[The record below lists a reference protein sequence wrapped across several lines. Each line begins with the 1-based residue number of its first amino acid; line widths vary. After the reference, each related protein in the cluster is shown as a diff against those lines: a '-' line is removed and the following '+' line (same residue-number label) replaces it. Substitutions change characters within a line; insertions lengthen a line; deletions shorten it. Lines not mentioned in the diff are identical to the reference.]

1 MNCEKIKNILAQNL
15 GDYSLEIEVKQHLE
29 NCPDCTEYYE
39 SLKQLESGLNELPFA
54 EITDLEF
61 AGVREK
67 LDEQINK
74 HLNRTSG
81 LYHYAIRYGTV
92 MAATLLLV
100 VVSLISQFGPT
111 EVIDLNG
118 DYQLVSN
125 GSTDEYDA
133 ESELGNEYFNLI
145 VDDYLYNI
153 SIGGGDLILGEL
165 NADEL
170 KYLEEH
176 LDMGGIL

>member
-1 MNCEKIKNILAQNL
+1 MNCEKIKNILAQKQ
-15 GDYSLEIEVKQHLE
+15 GDFSPETEVGKHLE
-29 NCPDCTEYYE
+29 SCPDCAEYFE
-39 SLKQLESGLNELPFA
+39 SLKQLRLALNEMPTA
-54 EITDLEF
+54 EITNLEF
-61 AGVREK
+61 DRVRDK
-67 LDEQINK
+67 LDKRIDN

-100 VVSLISQFGPT
+100 VVSFVSQFGPN
-111 EVIDLNG
+111 EIVDYNG

-125 GSTDEYDA
+125 GSTDEYD
-133 ESELGNEYFNLI
+133 EDSELGNEYFDLI
-145 VDDYLYNI
+145 VDDYLYNM
-153 SIGGGDLILGEL
+153 SIGGGDQILGEL